1 MAHYLLFSSCFLLSN
16 HSLASS
22 LINKFWL
29 TQNCRHAQSCGSG
42 LRLAG
47 SDSRENRVRICI
59 RDQPSRKTR
68 SRSYLRR
75 KPDPTVRKNLIRV
88 RPKYPKPDPQL
99 CTRIMI
105 HNAIWTAIK
114 VPFVLYRCL
123 FV

>member
-47 SDSRENRVRICI
+47 SDSREKPCPHLYSGPTLQKNKIQI
-59 RDQPSRKTR
+59 LPGK
-68 SRSYLRR
+68 
-75 KPDPTVRKNLIRV
+75 KPDPTLRKNLIRI
-88 RPKYPKPDPQL
+88 RPKYPKLDPQL